1 MSHTPAWF
9 DEEPEAARPPRRRF
23 VSVAAIAAASW
34 VVLALVLV
42 RGGGGSPVTVDPEG
56 AAATAGVRADTRD
69 DGRDDQ
75 AETDRPDE
83 RGMPAAAA
91 DPGQTDGGAAPG
103 AGEGPDGAG
112 SGPSDVE
119 PTAVGREEAEA
130 LAIAVVRGWL
140 SDGGPDLPVPGI
152 EVDRRAYL
160 EHVAVESVVVPSD
173 GLAVA
178 RTLLVLLVRD
188 GDHYTEAIVRR
199 AAVPLT
205 VTPDSVHPGGPPWW
219 LPSAP
224 DLTPV
229 APEVTAS
236 AAPDA
241 GDSVAATLEAAGY
254 AEVRVAAVRAT
265 DGGTLIADVT
275 ARTPTGDPVQGP
287 VWLHP
292 TPQGLVVL
300 GDVPQ
305 RRAPSGAADGRADP

>member
-1 MSHTPAWF
+1 MPDTPAWF
-9 DEEPEAARPPRRRF
+9 DEEPEAARPRRRRF
-23 VSVAAIAAASW
+23 VSVVAIAAASW
-34 VVLALVLV
+34 VVLALVLLQGS
-42 RGGGGSPVTVDPEG
+42 GGAP
-56 AAATAGVRADTRD
+56 AATGPHGPAATVGAPADTRD
-69 DGRDDQ
+69 GSDHQ
-75 AETDRPDE
+75 AETDRAD
-83 RGMPAAAA
+83 AA
-91 DPGQTDGGAAPG
+91 DTSAAPAEPAETE
-103 AGEGPDGAG
+103 AGSASGTDQGPDAAG
-112 SGPSDVE
+112 SGPAGAE

-178 RTLLVLLVRD
+178 RTLLVLLIRD
-188 GDHYTEAIVRR
+188 GDHYTEAVVRR

-229 APEVTAS
+229 APEATAS

-254 AEVRVAAVRAT
+254 AEVSVAAVRAT
-265 DGGTLIADVT
+265 DGGTLVAEVT
-275 ARTPTGDPVQGP
+275 ARTAAGDPVRGP

-292 TPQGLVVL
+292 APQGLVLL
-300 GDVPQ
+300 GDVHQ
-305 RRAPSGAADGRADP
+305 RPAPSGAPDGSTGP